1 MVSISIRNLD
11 DGLKH
16 RLRGRA
22 VENGRSMEEEVS
34 DILRRAVG
42 ESPPPK
48 DLSRAIHARFV
59 PLGGVSNPSVRKAAR
74 CAHRQS
80 SDEPRPGGCCS
91 ASKRDPSEQTMPVDS
106 RADRCRTLA
115 PDNKRG

>member
-59 PLGGVSNPSVRKAAR
+59 PLGGVEPECPEGGPMRPSP
-74 CAHRQS
+74 
-80 SDEPRPGGCCS
+80 ELG
-91 ASKRDPSEQTMPVDS
+91 
-106 RADRCRTLA
+106 
-115 PDNKRG
+115 